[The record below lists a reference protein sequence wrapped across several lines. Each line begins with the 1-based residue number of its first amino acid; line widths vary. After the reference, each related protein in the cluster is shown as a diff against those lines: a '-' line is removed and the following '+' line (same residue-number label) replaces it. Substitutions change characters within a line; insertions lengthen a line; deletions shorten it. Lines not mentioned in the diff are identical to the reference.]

1 MSELIFSS
9 ILSSGALTA
18 GTFFLLL
25 GMALVLGV
33 IVALVYTVRSDY
45 TKSFVVTLAL
55 LPAMVTA
62 VILMV
67 SGSLG
72 AGLAVAG
79 TFSLVRF
86 RSMPGNSREI
96 TSVFAAMAAGLANGM
111 GYLTLSLLMTVCF
124 GVVTV
129 LLTNIFASTEHARKK
144 DLRITIPE
152 SLDYYNVFGDIF
164 EEYLTAAELVSVK
177 TANMGSLYELR
188 YAITEKDERQEK
200 EMIDMIRV
208 RNGNL
213 KIVCGQAETADMAL

>member
-1 MSELIFSS
+1 MLVNSVLTGVYAGMDVRTFLMCLAASALCGVLLAGIHACRNHSTLNFLMTLI
-9 ILSSGALTA
+9 
-18 GTFFLLL
+18 
-25 GMALVLGV
+25 
-33 IVALVYTVRSDY
+33 
-45 TKSFVVTLAL
+45 L
-55 LPAMVTA
+55 LPMLVQA
-62 VILMV
+62 VIMLV
-67 SGSLG
+67 NGNVG
-72 AGLAVAG
+72 TGVAVAG
-79 TFSLVRF
+79 AFSLVRF

-111 GYLTLSLLMTVCF
+111 GYLTLSLLMVLCF
-124 GVVTV
+124 GAVTV
-129 LLTNIFASTEHARKK
+129 ILTNIFASAEHARKK

-213 KIVCGQAETADMAL
+213 KIVCGQAETAEMAL

>member
-1 MSELIFSS
+1 MTLI
-9 ILSSGALTA
+9 
-18 GTFFLLL
+18 
-25 GMALVLGV
+25 
-33 IVALVYTVRSDY
+33 
-45 TKSFVVTLAL
+45 L
-55 LPAMVTA
+55 LPMLVQA
-62 VILMV
+62 VIMLV
-67 SGSLG
+67 NGNVG
-72 AGLAVAG
+72 TGVAVAG
-79 TFSLVRF
+79 AFSLVRF

-111 GYLTLSLLMTVCF
+111 GYLTLSLLMVLCF
-124 GVVTV
+124 GAVTV
-129 LLTNIFASTEHARKK
+129 ILTNIFAAAEHARKK

-164 EEYLTAAELVSVK
+164 EEYLTDAELVSVK

-213 KIVCGQAETADMAL
+213 KIVCGQAETAEMAL